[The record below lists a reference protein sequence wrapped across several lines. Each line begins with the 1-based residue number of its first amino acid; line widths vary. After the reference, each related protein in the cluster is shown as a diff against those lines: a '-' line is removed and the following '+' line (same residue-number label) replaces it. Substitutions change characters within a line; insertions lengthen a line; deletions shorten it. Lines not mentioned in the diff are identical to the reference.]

1 MDDVL
6 NTYKKMVLQYMRV
19 YGSITQV
26 EASDKIGCTDLA
38 GVICPLRKNGYL
50 ITDEWI
56 KGRNRWGRKT
66 RFKRYYL
73 IEQEAE

>member
-1 MDDVL
+1 MGDVL

-38 GVICPLRKNGYL
+38 GIVYKLKKDGHVIVG
-50 ITDEWI
+50 EWTP
-56 KGRNRWGRKT
+56 GRNRWGKNT
-66 RFKRYYL
+66 HFKRYKL